1 MPIQAADEIL
11 SILANDARTPV
22 ERLAQM
28 TGKSVAE
35 VTKAVEDYEK
45 SGVIKHYKTVVDW
58 ERAGVEKVFAFIDV
72 RVTPARDVGFD
83 SVAVRLGRFPQV
95 QSVWLISGGAD
106 LRLVVEANSLREL
119 ASFVAEKL
127 ATMDGVA
134 GTNTNFLLR
143 RYKEDHDMYVDTD
156 EDNRLV
162 VAP

>member
-1 MPIQAADEIL
+1 MPIQEADEIL
-11 SILANDARTPV
+11 SILASDARTPV
-22 ERLAQM
+22 ERLARM
-28 TGKSVAE
+28 TGKSVE
-35 VTKAVEDYEK
+35 DVTKAVTEYEK

-58 ERAGVEKVFAFIDV
+58 ERAGIEKVFAFIDV

-83 SVAVRLGRFPQV
+83 MVATRIAKFPQV
-95 QSVWLISGGAD
+95 QSVWLISGAAD
-106 LRLVVEANSLREL
+106 LRIVVEANSLREL

-143 RYKEDHDMYVDTD
+143 RYKEDHDMYVDSD